1 MLRGLGWDVGLPV
14 VGYYALHFLGV
25 ADWPALLAATG
36 LAGVRIIWVAIRE
49 RSLNLFATVML
60 IVFGLGVLLAFV
72 SGDARFLL
80 LKNSIVTGSVGL
92 VFLATAL
99 WGRPL
104 SLAASE
110 SFQPAR
116 REEIRRE
123 YETDPLVRRGH
134 RVSSTVWGSVLLA
147 ESLVRVPLV
156 YLLPVSVMVGIGEAM
171 TVAAFAGLITWN
183 IWYVRR
189 VTARAESDRAGS
201 AWIHRRNGLV
211 RAGRNARMPL

>member
-1 MLRGLGWDVGLPV
+1 V

-189 VTARAESDRAGS
+189 VTARAEADRAGS
-201 AWIHRRNGLV
+201 VEAE
-211 RAGRNARMPL
+211 

>member
-1 MLRGLGWDVGLPV
+1 MLGWDVGLPV
-14 VGYYALHFLGV
+14 VGYYGLHFLGV

-189 VTARAESDRAGS
+189 VTARAEADRAGS
-201 AWIHRRNGLV
+201 VEAE
-211 RAGRNARMPL
+211 